1 MFDWRYWRWEIIRNV
16 PLAVVVALLIVTFGW
31 MGLNILPPKYTAS
44 ARVVLERQ
52 IGMVS
57 TSKVQRSSEEM
68 QHLQV
73 VVHTLKA
80 AMNDI
85 DPKAKLAEIDENFDL
100 KVESSRDKPTYLFVQ
115 STMPSPAAAIGLANS
130 LATRAMAMSD
140 ATQQAEI
147 DRSLT
152 KLRTVLAGN
161 LNRLNLVRETLSAH
175 LSEAPTT
182 EIDDL
187 RARASQL
194 RAELL
199 KISADTPVQSPALK
213 KLYSELS
220 AARGLYSDL
229 HPKIRL
235 IRTRIAR
242 SERQS
247 LVGQPIEGLQK
258 QLHDLEAQVIAGRVF
273 QEKSHQLEQE
283 VGTANT
289 ATKRAQDKLSSAER
303 LSESN
308 RMQLKVVQDAALTGR
323 SQEEIRAWLLAAVTL
338 ASLLAAI
345 GAVALRIRLDR
356 HLRHP
361 RDLHRA
367 LGLTPFATIPDL
379 GPSLG

>member
-1 MFDWRYWRWEIIRNV
+1 M
-16 PLAVVVALLIVTFGW
+16 
-31 MGLNILPPKYTAS
+31 
-44 ARVVLERQ
+44 ERQ